1 MNYNINEKPR
11 SIRDAIGYTAQFVFA
26 VLTATILIA
35 TICGTPVDA
44 GLVAAG
50 ISTLFFL
57 LLTGFKAPIV
67 ISNSGATVAAVVGA
81 IALAG
86 PVYENYTGVLLGGC
100 VIALIYGIAAFF
112 INRYGI
118 GWLTKLIPP
127 IVSGTTIMVIGA
139 NLASFIPTYAQVNG
153 QYSLWGILV
162 AAITAATV
170 AICARYGNKLIKTL
184 PFLIGLIV
192 GYAVSFV
199 LTITGV
205 APLVDMSQ
213 FNGFGILNI
222 PNFAFLHINFSTFNW
237 NTLPQIILS
246 FGLVSLAAMTEH
258 IGDMTTASAVIG
270 KDLLN
275 EPGLHRTLLGDG
287 IGSLIGTFV
296 GAQPNTTYSE
306 YTSTMAV
313 SGVFSTWFSLSTAIS
328 LIALGLLRPFNQFL
342 LALPNCVFAGV
353 SIFAYGFI
361 ALAGLRTLI
370 NSRIDWGHIKNQLIF
385 SAMLTAGISGLAIT
399 YGAFNLSG
407 IALAMIIGV
416 ILNITL

>member
-1 MNYNINEKPR
+1 
-11 SIRDAIGYTAQFVFA
+11 
-26 VLTATILIA
+26 
-35 TICGTPVDA
+35 
-44 GLVAAG
+44 
-50 ISTLFFL
+50 
-57 LLTGFKAPIV
+57 
-67 ISNSGATVAAVVGA
+67 
-81 IALAG
+81 
-86 PVYENYTGVLLGGC
+86 
-100 VIALIYGIAAFF
+100 
-112 INRYGI
+112 
-118 GWLTKLIPP
+118 
-127 IVSGTTIMVIGA
+127 MVIGA
-139 NLASFIPTYAQVNG
+139 NLASFIPTYAQVNR

-192 GYAVSFV
+192 GYAVSFI

-213 FNGFGILNI
+213 FNGFGLLNI
-222 PNFAFLHINFSTFNW
+222 PDFAFLHVNFSTFNW

-370 NSRIDWGHIKNQLIF
+370 NSHIDWAHIKNQLIF